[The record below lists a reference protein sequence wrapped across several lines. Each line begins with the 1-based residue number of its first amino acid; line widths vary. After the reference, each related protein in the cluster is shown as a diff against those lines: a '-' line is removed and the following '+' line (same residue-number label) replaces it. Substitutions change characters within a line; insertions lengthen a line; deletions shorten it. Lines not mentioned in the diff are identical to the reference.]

1 MLIYFLYSLYNHLVT
16 FSKLTSLFVARKLSE
31 QFTITKGRRK
41 KWYLWVVGAVGGFE
55 ARPQLSAKKVPV
67 FFLVPFDAETF
78 KTCKYT
84 QKFFYLGLP
93 PPLPPKGY

>member
-1 MLIYFLYSLYNHLVT
+1 MSI
-16 FSKLTSLFVARKLSE
+16 
-31 QFTITKGRRK
+31 KGRRQK
-41 KWYLWVVGAVGGFE
+41 KKLVLLGGGGRWGGFE

-84 QKFFYLGLP
+84 KKNLFGCTTP
-93 PPLPPKGY
+93 SPLSTGAVNLSKVSVKGG